1 MRRVVKR
8 FVALY
13 SQATDDERALGEAWY
28 TCARRVA
35 RAMAHDNNVSLAT
48 ACGVI
53 AALSPRL
60 HWSRNVT
67 VAEQCLTGITPSGV
81 FSASLDKAVRIRDG
95 ARPLTVLSG
104 PKVRAF
110 YRALMGQDAP
120 VIDVWMQRAAKVVGT
135 LRETA
140 YELLADALIT
150 AAKELGIA
158 IAILQATIWIVV
170 RGRAS

>member
-1 MRRVVKR
+1 MRRVVNR

-13 SQATDDERALGEAWY
+13 SQATEQERALGESWY
-28 TCARRVA
+28 VEARSVA
-35 RAMAHDNNVSLAT
+35 RAMAHDNSVSLAT

-67 VAEQCLTGITPSGV
+67 VAEMCLSGIVPTGV
-81 FSASLDKAVRIRDG
+81 FRANLDKATAIRDG
-95 ARPLTVLSG
+95 ARPLSVLSG

-110 YRALMGQDAP
+110 YRALMGHDAP

-135 LRETA
+135 LRDTA

-158 IAILQATIWIVV
+158 IAVLQATIWIVV
-170 RGRAS
+170 RGRHN